1 MGVVF
6 LLLLWFFFS
15 FGVLLFA
22 FCFVLFSKTE
32 MAQDYWFI

>member
-1 MGVVF
+1 MGGLGFLFLFLFF
-6 LLLLWFFFS
+6 LLVF
-15 FGVLLFA
+15 